1 MIAMIYIVDGTI
13 VIVALALVLYYP
25 GVEGKVS
32 GINKSIPIDVLI

>member
-1 MIAMIYIVDGTI
+1 MIAMIYIDGTV

-25 GVEGKVS
+25 GDGGKVS